1 LVSEQLR
8 PVLQYLC
15 QFMILPAAGEG
26 MVPVERFMFTASVL
40 RFQCRLSIFSCR
52 LSWS

>member
-1 LVSEQLR
+1 MGS
-8 PVLQYLC
+8 VLQCLH
-15 QFMILPAAGEG
+15 QLMILPAAGEG